1 MKTPLN
7 SPQRLALVALTLAA
21 FSGLGREARAATA
34 VTPPCGG
41 LERINLYQ
49 VTRQKTDAQGQNYL
63 EYSLVPILRNTQPN
77 NVWGAQLSFPTVE
90 NQANVKKFKSVPFVL
105 PRHTDLFSIEVAT
118 SSVPFNARY
127 KTTPGTQQIP
137 ESEYFNAMEQTLCTR
152 LTSLDVLYRASEGAQ
167 VKLQRS
173 DNLASWQ
180 TLETITYDFIL
191 PIVWRPFAWI
201 KNPTNPASGYFR
213 YDVTCDAGVDCDAK
227 MKLFTESQIEL
238 RNTYLIQ

>member
-1 MKTPLN
+1 M
-7 SPQRLALVALTLAA
+7 VAL
-21 FSGLGREARAATA
+21 SGFGRGARAATA

-49 VTRQKTDAQGQNYL
+49 VTRQKTDAQGQSYL

-77 NVWGAQLSFPTVE
+77 NVWGAQLSFPSVQ
-90 NQANVKKFKSVPFVL
+90 NQANVKKYKSVPFVL

-152 LTSLDVLYRASEGAQ
+152 LTALDVLYRASEGAQ
-167 VKLQRS
+167 VKIQRS
-173 DNLASWQ
+173 SNLASWE
-180 TLETITYDFIL
+180 TLETVTYDFIL
-191 PIVWRPFAWI
+191 PIVWRPFASI
-201 KNPTNPASGYFR
+201 KDPTNPASGYFR
-213 YDVTCDAGVDCDAK
+213 YDVNCAAGVDCDAQ
-227 MKLFTESQIEL
+227 MKLFTDSQIEL
-238 RNTYLIQ
+238 RTTYLIQ